1 MCQNSQKQNSS
12 YLSVSHYPMYFTS
25 LPDHSQ
31 PGFDEQLHFSY
42 FKRSNVI
49 VNTTSQAGGCD
60 HHTGCLS
67 IKTVTSGEEWYG
79 IGKRNIALRP
89 GQFLILNDDQTYS
102 CRVNEA
108 QVFSIFFKREFAVAV
123 FQDCRAGEE
132 TLLDYPCF
140 MNADVPE
147 FFQTLH
153 TIDHR
158 LQMKLSALAIALNT
172 QGYHPDEVSEHLLY
186 LLREIIHVHKSESDQ
201 TMRVNAIR
209 QSTKA
214 EIYKRLCLA
223 KDLLHSSF
231 SEKLDLNKISDASC
245 LSVPQLIR
253 QFSSVFQCTPHQYL
267 LRLRLQYAADR
278 LKMYDEPVVSITLQS
293 GFEDASAFCRA
304 FKTAYGSSPDV
315 YRKQH
320 R

>member
-1 MCQNSQKQNSS
+1 
-12 YLSVSHYPMYFTS
+12 MYFTS
-25 LPDHSQ
+25 LPDHNQ
-31 PGFDEQLHFSY
+31 PGFDEELHFSH

-49 VNTTSQAGGCD
+49 VNTSAQAGGCD

-67 IKTVTSGEEWYG
+67 IKTVTTGEEWYG

-108 QVFSIFFKREFAVAV
+108 QVFSIFFKREFAAAV

-132 TLLDYPCF
+132 TLLDNPGITNKE
-140 MNADVPE
+140 MPE

-153 TIDHR
+153 MIDDGLH
-158 LQMKLSALAIALNT
+158 MNLSALAFALNHN
-172 QGYHPDEVSEHLLY
+172 GYHNDEVSEHLLY
-186 LLREIIHVHKSESDQ
+186 LLREIIRVHKSETDQ
-201 TMRVNAIR
+201 TLRVSAMK

-214 EIYKRLCLA
+214 EVYKRLCMA

-231 SEKLDLNKISDASC
+231 SGKLHLNEISDVSC

-253 QFSSVFQCTPHQYL
+253 QFNSVFQCTPHQYL
-267 LRLRLQYAADR
+267 LRLRLRYAAER
-278 LKMYDEPVVSITLQS
+278 LKMYNESVSSITLQS